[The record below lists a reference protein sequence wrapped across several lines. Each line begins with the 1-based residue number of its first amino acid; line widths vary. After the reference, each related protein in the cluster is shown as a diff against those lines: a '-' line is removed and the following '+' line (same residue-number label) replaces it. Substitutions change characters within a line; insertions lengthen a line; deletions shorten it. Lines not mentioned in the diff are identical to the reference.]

1 MALAHSFFNSFIR
14 GLHII
19 AGIRIHWHG
28 KSPKKACARPAPRDG
43 DDVAPRQRRRR
54 RHELDAQVAADGLR
68 GRRLRS
74 RRRRIR
80 PLVGLARRRHRR
92 LMRPGSDIGR
102 SPSFRAVRLLI
113 LRQDGAVG
121 AL

>member
-1 MALAHSFFNSFIR
+1 MEDEE
-14 GLHII
+14 GLEE
-19 AGIRIHWHG
+19 
-28 KSPKKACARPAPRDG
+28 
-43 DDVAPRQRRRR
+43 DVADAKHVEAENKESGANDVRKDQDR
-54 RHELDAQVAADGLR
+54 ELEGEREFVVAAPEGPPGPGD
-68 GRRLRS
+68 
-74 RRRRIR
+74 I
-80 PLVGLARRRHRR
+80 R